1 MKSIDFSHAGGFP
14 LTQDV
19 LDYLQQ
25 AYTECL
31 NAFAVMGGNG
41 PVIISGM
48 GTTVSG
54 GTTTIADG
62 WFFYNGELVQF
73 SSGSYTTVPP
83 GDVVLIDIAPYIGN
97 LTYNDGSIFG
107 AILSSAASLSLGP
120 TATTATQFPFSAL
133 QPFQL
138 VFGQSGRESAW
149 SSLAVSTTAATGG
162 VTGTVYYKKNF
173 LTNTLQIRA
182 VLNSSNAQNFAASPG
197 AAFSLM
203 GTLPAGYI
211 PNNNANFTAYYLAA
225 NLFKDDLG
233 VAWIKQINTVL
244 NTTGQLLINWLKPDI
259 SVAGY
264 TLTFNTILPLD

>member
-1 MKSIDFSHAGGFP
+1 MKSVDFSHAGGFP

-31 NAFAVMGGNG
+31 NAFAAMGGAG

-48 GTTVSG
+48 GVTVSG

-73 SSGSYTTVPP
+73 SSGSYTTIPP

-97 LTYNDGSIFG
+97 LSYNDGSTFG

-120 TATTATQFPFSAL
+120 TATTTTQFPFSAL

-138 VFGQSGRESAW
+138 AFGQTGRESAW
-149 SSLAVSTTAATGG
+149 CSLAVSTTAAAGG

-182 VLNSSNAQNFAASPG
+182 VLGANNAQNFTASPG
-197 AAFSLM
+197 AIFSLM
-203 GTLPAGYI
+203 GVLPTGYI
-211 PNNNANFTAYYLAA
+211 PSNNANFTAYYLAG

-233 VAWIKQINTVL
+233 VAWVKQINAVL
-244 NTTGQLLINWLKPDI
+244 NTTGQLLINWLKPDVSI
-259 SVAGY
+259 TGY
-264 TLTFNTILPLD
+264 TITFNTVLPLD